1 MYNIST
7 ISLSHSVGYI
17 NHTVK
22 YINHSVGY
30 KYQSVEQRNCQ
41 EKRRIRTCPE
51 NFAARHFYKKKP
63 QAAQPP
69 EAFYKLINR
78 NIFSDVS
85 RVPDSVLPSPYGA
98 GNAEWFLLRR

>member
-22 YINHSVGY
+22 YINHCVGY

-41 EKRRIRTCPE
+41 EKE
-51 NFAARHFYKKKP
+51 KNSY
-63 QAAQPP
+63 
-69 EAFYKLINR
+69 
-78 NIFSDVS
+78 
-85 RVPDSVLPSPYGA
+85 
-98 GNAEWFLLRR
+98 